1 MNKIATVTG
10 FFEETKGPQI
20 QFDGESY
27 PAQKEYPFLSYY
39 KAQVN
44 DRVICLEFGDSYI
57 ILGAPVGDD
66 NQSNVK
72 RIDEVEKKM
81 DEIIGDV
88 DAVNTSFKNYL
99 SKAEAEEEYVRI
111 DNLAEEIFKL
121 KIEGIL

>member
-1 MNKIATVTG
+1 MNKMATVVG
-10 FFEETKGPQI
+10 VFESGTPQI

-72 RIDEVEKKM
+72 RIDEVEKKIE
-81 DEIIGDV
+81 EIIGDV
-88 DAVNTSFKNYL
+88 DAVNTSFKGYL
-99 SKAEAEEEYVRI
+99 SKTEAEEDYVRK
-111 DNLAEEIFKL
+111 DKLAEEIIRLKL
-121 KIEGIL
+121 DKIL